1 MKLTTNQETLSQAVA
16 LASRAVANRPSRPI
30 LSNMLLEV
38 QHKTLK
44 VTGFNE
50 VMAITVETN
59 ADIEYEGEVTVPAK
73 LFSDI
78 VSRLQGVVAITL
90 DRDSYQLSLETL
102 GSRFTLSTLPAEDW
116 PVIGCPEHPV
126 QFSVPA
132 PALLDWL
139 EFVTHTISTDERKEV
154 LTGAHLS
161 IDGDGLEF
169 ASTDGHR
176 LAVFSADTVTESL
189 RATIPGA
196 AISAITRMLKGF
208 PGDVTITADE
218 PGTLQVMA
226 TFEIPGQR
234 VLTRL
239 LEGQYPDY
247 RRLLPKQFDRV
258 IELDRK
264 PVIEA
269 LERVEV
275 VASQKNGI
283 IKLDAGDSLTISCEV
298 GSVGSAR
305 EVLQASLTG
314 EPITVAFNVEYLLK
328 ALKAFP
334 QDTVYLHMNT
344 PTSPAVLQ
352 GPGPERKLLIM
363 PIQIRELE
371 ETRL

>member
-1 MKLTTNQETLSQAVA
+1 MSIKLTTNQETLSQAVA
-16 LASRAVANRPSRPI
+16 LASRAVVSRPSRPI
-30 LSNMLLEV
+30 LGNLLLEV

-50 VMAITVETN
+50 AMAITVETD

-78 VSRLQGVVAITL
+78 VSRLQGLVAITL
-90 DRDSYQLSLETL
+90 DEGQLTLETL
-102 GSRFTLSTLPAEDW
+102 GSRFTLATLPAWDW

-126 QFSVPA
+126 QFNVPA

-139 EFVTHTISTDERKEV
+139 EFVTHTISTDESKQV

-161 IDGDGLEF
+161 IDADGLEF

-196 AISAITRMLKGF
+196 AIGAITRMLKGF

-218 PGTLQVMA
+218 PGSLQVMA

-247 RRLLPKQFDRV
+247 RRLLPKDFSRM
-258 IELDRK
+258 IELDRR

-283 IKLDAGDSLTISCEV
+283 VMLDAGDSLTISCEV

-328 ALKAFP
+328 ALRAFP

-352 GPGPERKLLIM
+352 GPGPERKLLVM
-363 PIQIRELE
+363 PIQIRE
-371 ETRL
+371 